1 MSITLRISGAQHRA
15 LHDHLFPGDGREA
28 VSVGVCGRRRGQSN
42 HILCLRLVVHIPH
55 EECSQREP
63 DRVTWRTQRLEELLA
78 EATERGEAV
87 IKFHSHPGG
96 FDEFSPVDDAS
107 DTVLFASVHGWT
119 DTNEPHAS
127 AVMLPSGRVF
137 ARAVHVDGT
146 FVRIER
152 VAIAGDD
159 IALYDA
165 DIESDVAQLGAERDR
180 HARFFGEETTRLM
193 SRLSV
198 GVLGCSGT
206 GGPVCEQLGRLGV
219 ERLVAV
225 DPDVVGF
232 ENLNRISNATIQ
244 DAQEGRLKVDV
255 VARAINGMGMG
266 TTVEPIAANIAESP
280 EAVRVLAGCDVLFGC
295 VDSAEGRHLLTKV
308 ATFYNIPY
316 LDVGVKLEAGPGGRI
331 DEVCGAVHYLQP
343 GGSTLLDRRVYSMER
358 VRAEGL
364 YRRDPEGY
372 RELMRDNYIQGV
384 DESRPAVVS
393 VNMLFAARLVNEFL
407 ARIHPYRLEG
417 NDEFA
422 IYRES
427 LSQMERFC
435 FRDEGFDASLAKH
448 VGRGD
453 VAPLLDSTELSER
466 KAAS

>member
-1 MSITLRISGAQHRA
+1 MSITLRITGVQHRA
-15 LHDHLFPGDGREA
+15 LHEHLYPGDGREA
-28 VSVGVCGRRRGQSN
+28 VSVGVCGRRRGQST
-42 HILCLRLVVHIPH
+42 HILCLHRVVHIPH
-55 EECSQREP
+55 DECQEREF
-63 DRVTWRTQRLEELLA
+63 DRVTWPTKRLEELLV
-78 EATERGEAV
+78 EATKRGEAV

-96 FDEFSPVDDAS
+96 GDRFSEVDDMS
-107 DTVLFASVHGWT
+107 DADLFASVHGWT
-119 DTNEPHAS
+119 DTDEPHAS

-137 ARAVHVDGT
+137 ARAVHADGA
-146 FVRIER
+146 FERIER

-159 IALYDA
+159 IVLYDA
-165 DIESDVAQLGAERDR
+165 DTCRAVSDIGAERDR

-219 ERLVAV
+219 RQLVAI
-225 DPDVVGF
+225 DPDTVGL
-232 ENLNRISNATIQ
+232 ENLNRIPNATLQ

-255 VARAINGMGMG
+255 VARAINAMGMG
-266 TTVEPIAANIAESP
+266 TTVEPIATNIAESP
-280 EAVRVLAGCDVLFGC
+280 EAVRILAGCDVLFGC

-316 LDVGVKLEAGPGGRI
+316 FDVGVKLEAGSGGRI

-343 GGSTLLDRRVYSMER
+343 GGSTLLDRQVYSMER
-358 VRAEGL
+358 VRVEGL
-364 YRRDPEGY
+364 RRRDPEGY

-384 DESRPAVVS
+384 DETRPAVVS
-393 VNMLFAARLVNEFL
+393 VNTLFAARLVNEFL
-407 ARIHPYRLEG
+407 ARLHPYRLDG

-435 FRDEGFDASLAKH
+435 FRDEGFGSSLAKH

-453 VAPLLDSTELSER
+453 VVPLLDCTELSER
-466 KAAS
+466 GVAS

>member
-1 MSITLRISGAQHRA
+1 MSIILRMSGAQHRA

-28 VSVGVCGRRRGQSN
+28 VSVGVCGRRRGWPN
-42 HILCLRLVVHIPH
+42 HVLCLRRVVHIPH
-55 EECSQREP
+55 EECSEREP
-63 DRVTWRTQRLEELLA
+63 DRVTWPTRRLEELLVK
-78 EATERGEAV
+78 ATERGEAV
-87 IKFHSHPGG
+87 IKFHSHPSG
-96 FDEFSPVDDAS
+96 FDEFSEADDAS
-107 DTVLFASVHGWT
+107 DEDLFASVHGWT

-137 ARAVHVDGT
+137 ARAVHVDGA
-146 FVRIER
+146 FERIAR
-152 VAIAGDD
+152 VAVTGDD
-159 IALYDA
+159 IALYDS
-165 DIESDVAQLGAERDR
+165 ETGRGEQGVGAERDR

-219 ERLVAV
+219 GRLVV
-225 DPDVVGF
+225 IDPDAVGP
-232 ENLNRISNATIQ
+232 ENLNRIPNSTLE
-244 DAQEGRLKVDV
+244 DARAGHLKVDV
-255 VARAINGMGMG
+255 VRRAIDAMGMD
-266 TTVEPIAANIAESP
+266 TVVEAIPANIAESP
-280 EAVRVLAGCDVLFGC
+280 GAVRALAGCDVIFGC

-316 LDVGVKLEAGPGGRI
+316 FDVGVKLEAGPGGRI

-343 GGSTLLDRRVYSMER
+343 GGSTLLDRKVYVMER
-358 VRAEGL
+358 VKAEGTK
-364 YRRDPEGY
+364 RRDPEEY
-372 RELMRDNYIQGV
+372 EALMRDNYIQGV
-384 DESRPAVVS
+384 DETRPAVVS
-393 VNMLFAARLVNEFL
+393 VNTLFASRLVNEFL
-407 ARIHPYRLEG
+407 ARLHPYRLDG

-435 FRDEGFDASLAKH
+435 FRDEGFSASLAKH

-453 VAPLLDSTELSER
+453 VAPLLDSSELSDR
-466 KAAS
+466 GDDS